1 MATKKIIVCDGCGK
15 EISEKDSDA
24 YKVYAAPY
32 INEKFYNCIKDLDLC
47 PDCKRRLAFLI
58 TGFITPKKS
67 KTPSVKSLIEDL
79 NAVLV
84 AHGDIP
90 VVSTSILPS
99 FATPSPDGLYS
110 PVVKINTEPALGKVA
125 YIYLSPRQPEKDN

>member
-15 EISEKDSDA
+15 EISEKESEA
-24 YKVYAAPY
+24 NKVYAVPY
-32 INEKFYNCIKDLDLC
+32 INEKFYNCIKNIDLC
-47 PDCKRRLAFLI
+47 SDCKKRLAFLI
-58 TGFITPKKS
+58 TGFTTPKKS
-67 KTPSVKSLIEDL
+67 KSPSVKSLIEEL

-90 VVSTSILPS
+90 VVSSSFLPS

-110 PVVKINTEPALGKVA
+110 PVVKINTEPVLGKVA
-125 YIYLSPRQPEKDN
+125 CIYLSSRQPEKGN